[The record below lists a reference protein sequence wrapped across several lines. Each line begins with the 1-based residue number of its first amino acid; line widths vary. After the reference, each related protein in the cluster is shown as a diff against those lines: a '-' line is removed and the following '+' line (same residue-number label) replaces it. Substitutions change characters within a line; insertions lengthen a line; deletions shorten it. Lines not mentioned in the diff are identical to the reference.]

1 MMNEFKP
8 TLKPVD
14 WLKPY
19 ELNAKTHDDAQV
31 KKIAASIEQFGWNTA
46 IVVEADGTIIAGHGR
61 RLAAISLGQT
71 HVPVVVRDDLS
82 KDEARALRLADNRV
96 ALSEI
101 DARILQEELAS
112 LEFDLEGIFDA
123 KELDFMTADLSDV
136 NVAPFVEDLD
146 EEVREQAAETAK
158 KLEATDAREVKLEKA
173 LGFKAVA
180 GRDEKH
186 LARFMALIEEQ
197 TGLTGADAFVAH
209 AKDVVSA

>member
-1 MMNEFKP
+1 MNEFKP
-8 TLKPVD
+8 TLKPVE

-19 ELNAKTHDDAQV
+19 ELNAKTHDEAQI
-31 KKIAASIEQFGWNTA
+31 KKIAASITEFGWNTA
-46 IVVEADGTIIAGHGR
+46 IVAEADGTIIAGHGR
-61 RLAAISLGQT
+61 RLAALSLGQT
-71 HVPVVVRDDLS
+71 HVPVVVRDDLT
-82 KDEARALRLADNRV
+82 KEQARALRLADNRV

-112 LEFDLEGIFDA
+112 LDFDLGSIFDA
-123 KELDFMTADLSDV
+123 KELDFMTADLSVINDE
-136 NVAPFVEDLD
+136 PFVEDLD
-146 EEVREQAAETAK
+146 AEVREQAAETAK
-158 KLEATDAREVKLEKA
+158 TVEKTDAREVKLEKA

-209 AKDVVSA
+209 AKAVCA

>member
-1 MMNEFKP
+1 MNEFKP
-8 TLKPVD
+8 TLRPVE

-19 ELNAKTHDDAQV
+19 ELNAKTHDAAQV
-31 KKIAASIEQFGWNTA
+31 KKIAESITKFGWNTA
-46 IVVEADGTIIAGHGR
+46 IVTEADGTIIAGHGR
-61 RLAAISLGQT
+61 RLAALSLGQT
-71 HVPVVVRDDLS
+71 HVPVVVRDDLTQE
-82 KDEARALRLADNRV
+82 EARALRLADNRV

-112 LEFDLEGIFDA
+112 LDFDLEGIFDT
-123 KELDFMTADLSDV
+123 KELDFMTADLSV
-136 NVAPFVEDLD
+136 MTETPFVDDLD
-146 EEVREQAAETAK
+146 AEVREQAEATAK
-158 KLEATDAREVKLEKA
+158 TVEKTDARDVKLEKA

-209 AKDVVSA
+209 AKAVCA